1 MFWPAALDGLDAWML
16 LMVLA
21 AAGFYASSLVATGG
35 VLFRLTFPGQQDP
48 DRIGLRPLVVAAA
61 WLAVGLLLL
70 QWPLQAGFLGG
81 GTLAAAVDPMLLG
94 IVFESAQGTRMILA
108 ASGLLLLHGILIGLG
123 RWRYLGLG
131 LSVAGVI
138 LVLLA
143 FTQVGHTKEEPRWLL
158 AALLFVHLAA
168 VAFWVGALTPLYR
181 MAGKAVPHTVAAR
194 TLARFG
200 RTASVTVGLLAAAAV
215 GLSWLLVGGVAPLL
229 ETAYGQTLLIKV
241 TLVLFLLALAALN
254 KWRLVPAF
262 ARGDPSA
269 AGRLRGSIWIEGLL
283 ISLILLVTALM
294 TTTTSPN
301 G

>member
-1 MFWPAALDGLDAWML
+1 ML
-16 LMVLA
+16 LMVFA
-21 AAGFYASSLVATGG
+21 AAGFYASSLVAVGG
-35 VLFRLTFPGQQDP
+35 VLFRLTSPEEQDW
-48 DRIGLRPLVVAAA
+48 DRIGLGPLVVASA

-81 GTLAAAVDPMLLG
+81 ATLAAALDPMLLG

-131 LSVAGVI
+131 LSAVGVI

-143 FTQVGHTKEEPRWLL
+143 FTQVGHTKDEPRWLL
-158 AALLFVHLAA
+158 AMLLFVHLAA
-168 VAFWVGALTPLYR
+168 VAFWVGALIPLYR
-181 MAGKAVPHTVAAR
+181 LAGAAIPAAVAAR
-194 TLARFG
+194 ALARFG
-200 RTASVTVGLLAAAAV
+200 KTASVTVGLLVAAAV
-215 GLSWLLVGGVAPLL
+215 GLSWLLVGGVAPLF
-229 ETAYGQTLLIKV
+229 ESVYGQTLLIKI
-241 TLVLFLLALAALN
+241 TLVLFLLAIAALN

-262 ARGDPSA
+262 ERGDPSA
-269 AGRLRGSIWIEGLL
+269 AGRLRGSILIEGLL
-283 ISLILLVTALM
+283 VLLILFVTALM

>member
-1 MFWPAALDGLDAWML
+1 ML

-35 VLFRLTFPGQQDP
+35 VLFRLIFPGQKDP

-108 ASGLLLLHGILIGLG
+108 ASGLLLLHGILIALG

-131 LSVAGVI
+131 LSAVGVI

-143 FTQVGHTKEEPRWLL
+143 FAQVGHTKDEPRWLL
-158 AALLFVHLAA
+158 ATLLFVHLAA
-168 VAFWVGALTPLYR
+168 VAFWVGALIPLYR
-181 MAGKAVPHTVAAR
+181 ITGKAVPAAVAAR

-200 RTASVTVGLLAAAAV
+200 QAASVMVGFLVAAAV

-229 ETAYGQTLLIKV
+229 DTVYGQTLLIKV
-241 TLVLFLLALAALN
+241 TLVLFLLTLAALN

-262 ARGDPSA
+262 ERGDPSA
-269 AGRLRGSIWIEGLL
+269 AGRLRGSLLIEGLL
-283 ISLILLVTALM
+283 VLLILFVTALM
-294 TTTTSPN
+294 TTTTSPS